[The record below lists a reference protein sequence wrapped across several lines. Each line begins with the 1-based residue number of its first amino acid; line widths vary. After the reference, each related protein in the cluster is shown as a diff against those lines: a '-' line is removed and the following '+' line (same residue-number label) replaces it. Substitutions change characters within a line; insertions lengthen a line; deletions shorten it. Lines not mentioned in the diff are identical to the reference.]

1 MSEMTLR
8 ELHNEMMDFLPKYQ
22 YDDGAYYRPTD
33 YGIDKII
40 ERWEEKKHTGI
51 GAILSRHPNYNGRF
65 QIVLDETFNRE
76 IDRLAIREFRLWLR
90 SKIEDDCNVPIRA
103 FVRPPED
110 RDYYPCGWV
119 KRESYM
125 NDWEV
130 TMDDFVG
137 RTVNVVS
144 DYGNGRVSLV
154 LHKGDYSNV
163 FNFEKDHLL
172 LIYEGNSFTPPNGD
186 SFTESKYRFIRDLLK
201 DVGQYLDDD
210 ETEKLNNAFPWLKL
224 HRNGKTSRVIRR
236 ICQHYGIA
244 NDPEFN
250 ERFTKFADAI
260 NPLKVQRWTII
271 SWHPI
276 DYWAMSFGNSW
287 TSCHSIDKVDALG
300 VYSGSY
306 HGCYSGGTESYMLD
320 SSSVVMYVVDRSFNG
335 ERFELEPK
343 ILRQMFHIDAEGR
356 RFVQGRLYPQD
367 NDSGAKETYDAFRQI
382 MQHVI
387 AECFGLNNDWV
398 VKHGTQYTR
407 YAIDSDG
414 EHYRDYE
421 CYDNC
426 TLSTLRSETE
436 NDLPCI
442 QVGSVQICPT
452 CGRQFFESEFIV
464 CEDCRDVVTCE
475 YCGETVCRED
485 AIVTEDGSTFCCVS
499 CAENEDYVYCEN
511 VDGWY
516 HRYRDHVLYD
526 DRTEEYFYNS
536 WYENPVFTEDGM
548 TFRTEEIAE
557 EAGYVYCDGDGWY
570 SVDDCVQ
577 NEEGEWIHG

>member
-40 ERWEEKKHTGI
+40 ERWEEKKHAGI

-65 QIVLDETFNRE
+65 QIVLDESFNRE
-76 IDRLAIREFRLWLR
+76 IDRTEIGEFWHWLR
-90 SKIEDDCNVPIRA
+90 TKIEPACDEPIRA

-110 RDYYPCGWV
+110 RDAYSCGWI
-119 KRESYM
+119 KRHSYTG
-125 NDWEV
+125 DWEI

-137 RTVNVVS
+137 RTVNIVT
-144 DYGNGRVSLV
+144 DYDNGRVSLE
-154 LHKGDYSNV
+154 LYKGDRSNTYT
-163 FNFEKDHLL
+163 FDKEHLL
-172 LIYEGNSFTPPNGD
+172 LIYEGNSFTPPNED
-186 SFTESKYRFIRDLLK
+186 SFTHKKYRVIRDLLE

-224 HRNGKTSRVIRR
+224 HRNGKTSKVMRR
-236 ICQHYGIA
+236 ICQHYGIV

-250 ERFTKFADAI
+250 KRFTKFSDAI

-287 TSCHSIDKVDALG
+287 TSCQSIDKVDALG

-320 SSSVVMYVVDRSFNG
+320 PSSIVMYVVDRSFNG

-343 ILRQMFHIDAEGR
+343 IKRQMFHIDAKGR

-367 NDSGAKETYDAFRQI
+367 NDSGAKETYDALRQI
-382 MQHVI
+382 MQHVV

-398 VKHGTQYTR
+398 VKHGTGYTE
-407 YAIDSDG
+407 YAIDSHG

-442 QVGSVQICPT
+442 EVGSAQICPT
-452 CGRQFFESEFIV
+452 CGGLFFESEFIV
-464 CEDCRDVVTCE
+464 CEDCRHEIECDN
-475 YCGETVCRED
+475 CGCHVRRDD
-485 AIVTEDGSTFCCVS
+485 AIETDDGHVFCCDE
-499 CAENEDYVYCEN
+499 CAENADYVYCDN
-511 VDGWY
+511 VSGWHY
-516 HRYRDHVLYD
+516 RYSESVMYD
-526 DRTEEYFYNS
+526 DWMGEYFYNS
-536 WYENPVFTEDGM
+536 WFEDPVVAEDGM
-548 TFRTEEIAE
+548 TFRTAEIAE
-557 EAGYVYCDGDGWY
+557 EAGYVYCENEDGWY
-570 SVDDCVQ
+570 SKEECVE
-577 NEEGEWIHG
+577 EEGGWIHE